1 MASDNGS
8 NGVSLLGVVVAA
20 LLVAV
25 FAYFLIGDR
34 LGLRDPVSTA
44 DVRVESARVPSSSPN
59 PAPSRGSD
67 RNPF

>member
-44 DVRVESARVPSSSPN
+44 DVRVESARVPVQLPE
-59 PAPSRGSD
+59 PDPQPRK
-67 RNPF
+67 